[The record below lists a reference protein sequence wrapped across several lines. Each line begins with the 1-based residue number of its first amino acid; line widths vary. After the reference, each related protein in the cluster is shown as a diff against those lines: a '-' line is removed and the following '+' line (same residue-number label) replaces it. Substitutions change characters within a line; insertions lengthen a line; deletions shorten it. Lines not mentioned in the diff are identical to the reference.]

1 MKIKFSTVRWLI
13 LTASFI
19 LLTFGVYIFGTRV
32 NDYYIP
38 TFVCPVDTQ
47 GIIGSSCY
55 ELSHMNEWLLRDIS
69 SGNFGA
75 IIKFFA
81 VLILFAVLFGRILC
95 GFVCPFGFLQDLID
109 RLRQFLKIKPI
120 RFTEKTNKWVA
131 FFKWE
136 IMAIFIAG
144 CFIGINFCSFCPVI
158 LSSPGFAGIGTAI
171 YVSGII
177 GIIVIA
183 SSFFKRRFWCNICPL
198 GLLIGL
204 ASKISF
210 FRLKKDCQ
218 ACTECGACY
227 EACPM
232 GIKTIYT
239 ERKKTDIT
247 TCDCLMCGECIQK
260 CPEDKALAFS
270 IFKKKFY
277 ISSRKEFFNEQGLKK
292 NKSAS
297 KNIDKL
303 F

>member
-1 MKIKFSTVRWLI
+1 MKVRFSTIRWLI
-13 LTASFI
+13 LIAGFI
-19 LLTFGVYIFGTRV
+19 LLTFGVYIFGCRISA
-32 NDYYIP
+32 YYIP
-38 TFVCPVDTQ
+38 TFVCPINQQ
-47 GIIGSSCY
+47 GIMGSACY
-55 ELSHMNEWLLRDIS
+55 ELSHMNGWLISDIS
-69 SGNFGA
+69 NGKYKEIIIFFGV
-75 IIKFFA
+75 F
-81 VLILFAVLFGRILC
+81 ILFAVILGRTLC
-95 GFVCPFGFLQDLID
+95 GFICPFGFLQDIVD
-109 RLRQFLKIKPI
+109 KFRQLLKIKPI
-120 RFTEKTNKWVA
+120 RYTEKTNKWVA

-136 IMAIFIAG
+136 LFALFIAG

-177 GIIVIA
+177 AIIVIVGA
-183 SSFFKRRFWCNICPL
+183 FFKKRFWCNICPL

-232 GIKTIYT
+232 GIKSIYT
-239 ERKKTDIT
+239 EREKTDIT
-247 TCDCLMCGECIQK
+247 TSDCLMCGECIQK

-270 IFKKKFY
+270 LFKKKFY
-277 ISSRKEFFNEQGLKK
+277 ISSRKEFFNEQGLKD
-292 NKSAS
+292 NKCTS
-297 KNIDKL
+297 KSVDKL